1 MCTIIYGWIAN
12 QQQFDDKIVWELEEP
27 YESFEKN
34 QDNNQM
40 VINNIWCKI
49 IYFIK
54 YFKFDIYNYAI

>member
-1 MCTIIYGWIAN
+1 
-12 QQQFDDKIVWELEEP
+12 
-27 YESFEKN
+27 
-34 QDNNQM
+34 M